1 MRDVIRN
8 NGGDVWYIVAMD
20 EGHGF
25 RKKFNR
31 DYYTNAVSL
40 FWEMNLF
47 D

>member
-25 RKKFNR
+25 RKIFNR

-40 FWEMNLF
+40 FWGMNLF